1 MGAIKIS
8 TLLLF
13 ARIFPGQ
20 KFQRMLW
27 AVGLFISTYS
37 SIMVIAMIFQCRP
50 LNRVWDPTVKAEC
63 IEINKVWIV
72 MGSLNVVTDFL
83 LLCLPLPQIWK
94 LQMRR
99 ETKLQLIS
107 IFSIGSFVTVVSTY
121 RITQLRGLSLYSSDP
136 TWNDV
141 EANIWTIVEVSAAML
156 GACAITYRPLFN
168 WFFRDLIF
176 KTKSSST
183 RPEERKPN
191 LGIAKMS
198 VGHTRTGFGSNNR
211 DDTKIKALNVPRP
224 SVPLSIYNSRKP
236 GRGDGYRQINRQ

>member
-1 MGAIKIS
+1 MAPNCLSPKPSLLRLRCQSAFASVILYPPAMGAIKIS

-107 IFSIGSFVTVVSTY
+107 IFSIGSLSVTHIDDGSNFDFALTVGCV
-121 RITQLRGLSLYSSDP
+121 RHHL
-136 TWNDV
+136 
-141 EANIWTIVEVSAAML
+141 
-156 GACAITYRPLFN
+156 
-168 WFFRDLIF
+168 
-176 KTKSSST
+176 SSSVQ
-183 RPEERKPN
+183 
-191 LGIAKMS
+191 L
-198 VGHTRTGFGSNNR
+198 V
-211 DDTKIKALNVPRP
+211 L
-224 SVPLSIYNSRKP
+224 
-236 GRGDGYRQINRQ
+236 

>member
-83 LLCLPLPQIWK
+83 LLYLPLPQIWK

-107 IFSIGSFVTVVSTY
+107 IFSIGSLSVTHIDDRSNFDFVLTVGSCPIASLSFRPTASRSCVVCLCTRPTPLGMMPRPIY
-121 RITQLRGLSLYSSDP
+121 GLSLKYPLLCWVHAPSP
-136 TWNDV
+136 TV
-141 EANIWTIVEVSAAML
+141 L
-156 GACAITYRPLFN
+156 Y
-168 WFFRDLIF
+168 LI
-176 KTKSSST
+176 
-183 RPEERKPN
+183 
-191 LGIAKMS
+191 
-198 VGHTRTGFGSNNR
+198 GSLE
-211 DDTKIKALNVPRP
+211 I
-224 SVPLSIYNSRKP
+224 
-236 GRGDGYRQINRQ
+236 